1 MELNGGARA
10 VRTACSLLLVVPLA
24 LASCG
29 KKTEA
34 PASQAA
40 PPGTIRELSGGA
52 SVTTDVNSRA
62 PAFARTDFS
71 GGLVRTQDAIGSKVR
86 LLDFWSVFCQS
97 CLREMPFLEKLH
109 RRYAAEGLEIVGV
122 NTDFFPKE
130 RILGFMEKTGLAL
143 PYPLIH
149 DRDQSL
155 SRLFSVEALP
165 VLVLIDSAGWIRMV
179 HLGYKP
185 DDEGE
190 IERRVR
196 QACGRIKETVVTLQP
211 VGGTTA
217 FSPPEKGQAPV
228 PAGTPVD
235 GFVALDAAGR
245 EAPFAAWRGSSPAVV
260 FFWSLFCQPCREEF
274 DRLEHLAARP
284 PVPGLKVLA
293 VNVDSPKLRSRAAS
307 YLAARGTAVTGVFDR
322 EQAGG
327 RYEIAG
333 LFGVNS
339 TPSTFLVGTD
349 GTVRAAWS
357 GEVDE
362 ATLTA
367 AIRTNLAAVVGA
379 PGRSGIQDK
388 R

>member
-1 MELNGGARA
+1 M
-10 VRTACSLLLVVPLA
+10 
-24 LASCG
+24 
-29 KKTEA
+29 
-34 PASQAA
+34 
-40 PPGTIRELSGGA
+40 
-52 SVTTDVNSRA
+52 
-62 PAFARTDFS
+62 
-71 GGLVRTQDAIGSKVR
+71 RTQDAIGSKVL

-97 CLREMPFLEKLH
+97 CLQEMPFLKQLH
-109 RRYAAEGLEIVGV
+109 RRYAAAGLEIVGV

-130 RILGFMEKTGLAL
+130 RIVKFMEKTGLAL

-155 SRLFSVEALP
+155 SKLFSVEALP

-185 DDEGE
+185 DDERE
-190 IERRVR
+190 IERRVS

-217 FSPPEKGQAPV
+217 FSPPEKGRAPAA
-228 PAGTPVD
+228 AGTPVD
-235 GFVALDAAGR
+235 GFVALDAEGR
-245 EAPFAAWRGSSPAVV
+245 DAPFARWRGGSPAVV

-274 DRLEHLAARP
+274 GRLENLAAHP

-293 VNVDSPKLRSRAAS
+293 VNVDSPKLRPQAARF
-307 YLAARGTAVTGVFDR
+307 LAAQGTAITGVFDR
-322 EQAGG
+322 EREGG

-333 LFGVNS
+333 LFGVSS
-339 TPSTFLVGTD
+339 TPSTFLVGAD

-362 ATLTA
+362 ATLA
-367 AIRTNLAAVVGA
+367 AGIRANLAAVVGGA
-379 PGRSGIQDK
+379 KGATR
-388 R
+388 